1 MRVLAN
7 GAVWLGAA
15 ALCIVTHRVVSPCQ
29 GMICRLGL
37 KIMPTLQPLHTGK
50 MWRTYNWLTDIYHT
64 IILFLKIRL
73 LKWMFA
79 WFVDRGLFHK
89 SIHLIGWNIKEQEG
103 NGIAFSIDLWHGWDA
118 HVSNEVSHT
127 TDFILHR
134 SRVQC
139 GQLVTAATV
148 FWCRQTAHC
157 HNLTSPQPKYHVPCS
172 ALYFSAQCRA
182 RALYLLKMWNLF
194 V

>member
-1 MRVLAN
+1 MSSQVRVLAN

-118 HVSNEVSHT
+118 QVSNEVSHT
-127 TDFILHR
+127 TGFNLHR

-148 FWCRQTAHC
+148 FWCRQTAPVII
-157 HNLTSPQPKYHVPCS
+157 SPVRSQNTTYH
-172 ALYFSAQCRA
+172 ALPFTLQLNVGHGRCIC
-182 RALYLLKMWNLF
+182 
-194 V
+194 